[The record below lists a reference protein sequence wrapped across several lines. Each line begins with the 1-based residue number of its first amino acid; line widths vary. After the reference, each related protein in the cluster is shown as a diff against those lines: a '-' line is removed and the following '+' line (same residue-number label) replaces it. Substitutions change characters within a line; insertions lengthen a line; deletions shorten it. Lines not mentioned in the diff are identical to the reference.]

1 MAPSPTSSIR
11 DIKIDVVHEL
21 QDDINHQIKALL
33 KSRIKWRV
41 VENYVE
47 TSAHLLMIISSI
59 LAFASGIYKDVDVLS
74 FLAGIAGV
82 TSIACLKFANY
93 AKNECLER
101 NNLLHQLLDRLNIK
115 PTPSNTNVS
124 SV

>member
-1 MAPSPTSSIR
+1 MTPSPTSSIR

-21 QDDINHQIKALL
+21 QDDINHQIKSLL

-47 TSAHLLMIISSI
+47 TSAHILMVVTSI
-59 LAFASGIYKDVDVLS
+59 LAFSAGIYRTIEVLS
-74 FLAGIAGV
+74 FLSGISGV

-101 NNLLHQLLDRLNIK
+101 NNLLHQLLERLNIK
-115 PTPSNTNVS
+115 PTPSNTNTSEV
-124 SV
+124 